1 MICEICKQNEAAVHV
16 TKIVNGYKQ
25 EMNIC
30 ESCAKGMDHFNIAVD
45 VDGSFPATF
54 SFQNILS
61 GFMDYIN
68 QNSQSAVKDSD
79 PVCKNCGTAYS
90 QFRKQGLLGCPEC
103 YKNFSINLNAI
114 IKRVQGNVEHVGKIP
129 QKSGKDILGKRKLI
143 KLKEDL
149 QKAITEEEYEK
160 AAQFRDMIRDLQ
172 KEEKEEQKEE
182 KAEQKEEKVEQEK
195 EQKEQQKE
203 E

>member
-1 MICEICKQNEAAVHV
+1 MLCEICKQNEAAVHV

-30 ESCAKGMDHFNIAVD
+30 ENCAKGMDHFNIA

-68 QNSQSAVKDSD
+68 QNSQSAIKDSD
-79 PVCKNCGTAYS
+79 LVCKNCGTAYS
-90 QFRKQGLLGCPEC
+90 QFRKQGYLGCPEC
-103 YKNFSINLNAI
+103 YKNFSSNLIPI

-129 QKSGKDILGKRKLI
+129 QKSGKDIIGRRKLI

-149 QKAITEEEYEK
+149 QKSIAEEEYEK

-172 KEEKEEQKEE
+172 KPE
-182 KAEQKEEKVEQEK
+182 
-195 EQKEQQKE
+195 
-203 E
+203 